1 MTTPAHRTG
10 RTAHTP
16 GPWRFSGCV
25 TPVRGEGNTVDMLWC
40 GDVIPPDGKKYRG
53 RIAGIQ
59 SCEHINGISAAEAE
73 ANARLIAAAPDT
85 LDALRK
91 IRLWL
96 AVEGC
101 WEQVEIADNAL
112 VAAGETDVACP
123 HCSGAGEWEEG
134 PLPATSSAQISPD
147 YRQVKCPE
155 CSGTGRVSLTVS
167 RGDGPDPG
175 LTDAEQK
182 AQGLRCGCLGSDD
195 YCVCQNVPD
204 FKTKAARAALAA
216 AKGSA
221 SSRSTGEP

>member
-10 RTAHTP
+10 RTGHTP
-16 GPWRFSGCV
+16 GPWTVADEHPKGVLDRAIMAGGFYVATVHDTSSHEGC
-25 TPVRGEGNTVDMLWC
+25 W
-40 GDVIPPDGKKYRG
+40 
-53 RIAGIQ
+53 
-59 SCEHINGISAAEAE
+59 EAD
-73 ANARLIAAAPDT
+73 ARLIAAAPDT

-112 VAAGETDVACP
+112 VAAGETDVACQ
-123 HCSGAGEWEEG
+123 HCSGAGEWDEG

-147 YRQVKCPE
+147 YRQVKCHE
-155 CSGTGRVSLTVS
+155 CIGTGRVSLSVS

-182 AQGLRCGCLGSDD
+182 TQGQRCGCLGSDD
-195 YCVCQNVPD
+195 YCACQNVPD
-204 FKTKAARAALAA
+204 FKTKAARRAAL
-216 AKGSA
+216 SA
-221 SSRSTGEP
+221 SRSTGDQS

>member
-1 MTTPAHRTG
+1 MTQPAHRTG
-10 RTAHTP
+10 RTANAHPRATLLEKLYAIGRCSERMQRAVAIDAP
-16 GPWRFSGCV
+16 QSLYSGELDLLDDGIREILAV
-25 TPVRGEGNTVDMLWC
+25 IEAMPE
-40 GDVIPPDGKKYRG
+40 IPPLN
-53 RIAGIQ
+53 
-59 SCEHINGISAAEAE
+59 S
-73 ANARLIAAAPDT
+73 APDT
-85 LDALRK
+85 LKALKK

-101 WEQVEIADNAL
+101 WEQVEIVDDAL
-112 VAAGETDVACP
+112 VAAGETHVACL
-123 HCSGAGEWEEG
+123 HCAGAGEWDEG

-167 RGDGPDPG
+167 RVDGPQPG

-204 FKTKAARAALAA
+204 FKTKAARAAL
-216 AKGSA
+216 SA
-221 SSRSTGEP
+221 SRSTGDQS